1 MRKQGIGEEKV
12 GGKNKEGNFE
22 DESGR
27 QSGRGRSR
35 RKSERGKFREEE
47 RGR

>member
-35 RKSERGKFREEE
+35 RKSERGKFREE